1 MYIIFNNLTGEACG
15 KPSLRV
21 PYQKGG
27 FKVTGLPDGLTVRKP
42 STYGP
47 KQINMIMK
55 GAENIT
61 FHLLENES
69 PLVHTEVSD
78 KYANHEMV
86 LSKVIGKEKIAACL
100 TKHQLIVED
109 DLEVVSLDLL
119 ASDFIIL
126 TTELSHCFEKDAMT
140 SLVSN
145 YKSTLAHHGYILPV
159 YTDSDEPYWLF
170 YHPGKSVEI
179 EGIQPEDK
187 VWGYWLDKTPQKLQY
202 KLLVQNKTTSIV
214 ALNLIFYHDKELG
227 SLRLRKSIPVKNGTE
242 ITLPS
247 DFDKSILE
255 CLTKQGFTE

>member
-1 MYIIFNNLTGEACG
+1 M
-15 KPSLRV
+15 

-47 KQINMIMK
+47 KQINEIMK
-55 GAENIT
+55 AAENIT
-61 FHLLENES
+61 FHLLENKS
-69 PLVHTEVSD
+69 PLVHSEVSNE
-78 KYANHEMV
+78 YANHESV

-119 ASDFIIL
+119 ASEFNIL

-145 YKSTLAHHGYILPV
+145 YKSTMTHRGYILPA

-170 YHPGKSVEI
+170 FHAGKSVEI
-179 EGIQPEDK
+179 EGLQPEDTI
-187 VWGYWLDKTPQKLQY
+187 WGYWLDKIPQKLQY
-202 KLLVQNKTTSIV
+202 KLLVPNKKTSIV
-214 ALNLIFYHDKELG
+214 ALNLICHQNKELG
-227 SLRLRKSIPVKNGTE
+227 SLRLRKSIPIKNGVE

-247 DFDKSILE
+247 DFDQSIQE
-255 CLTKQGFTE
+255 CLTVNKELLSFNSLENHT